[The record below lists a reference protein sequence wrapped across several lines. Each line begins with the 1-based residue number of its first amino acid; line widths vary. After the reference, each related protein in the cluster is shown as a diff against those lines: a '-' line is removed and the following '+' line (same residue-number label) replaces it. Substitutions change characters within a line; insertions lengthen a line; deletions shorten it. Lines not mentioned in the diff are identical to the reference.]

1 MTTEYRFCLTPRLIA
16 LGIFSGLA
24 LMVLLFAL
32 GYLIGQQ
39 MAPERPVSDVE
50 RAGDEA
56 QRRAMKKL
64 DKAATGLIAP
74 MVAPAK
80 AAQKAIP

>member
-39 MAPERPVSDVE
+39 MAPEKPQTDTE
-50 RAGDEA
+50 RAADEA

-64 DKAATGLIAP
+64 DKTATGLIAP
-74 MVAPAK
+74 IAAPAK
-80 AAQKAIP
+80 AVQKAVP

>member
-16 LGIFSGLA
+16 LGFFSGLT

-39 MAPERPVSDVE
+39 MAPERPMSDAE
-50 RAGDEA
+50 HAADEA
-56 QRRAMKKL
+56 GRRAMQKF
-64 DKAATGLIAP
+64 DKAATGAIAP
-74 MVAPAK
+74 LAAPAK
-80 AAQKAIP
+80 AAQKALP